1 MLNRMLNRTVDQH
14 PNQPAIICG
23 SSKITYQ
30 ELQTRV
36 LGLSGGLQS
45 LGVKPSDCV
54 ALVLPKGSE
63 FVISFFAIARLN
75 AIALLA
81 NPAFKV
87 DELKHY
93 FEDSQVSVIIT
104 DVFRAETCR
113 RVVEQLERPI
123 KLVVVG
129 ENAAADA
136 SFQSLLD
143 TPPDRVPPSNR
154 FAGDVLYQY
163 TSGSTGRP
171 KRISR
176 TQKNVFHQAENCV
189 TTLGITA
196 TDNILCIVPLYHA
209 YGFGECLLAA
219 AYSGATLVILE
230 ACVKDGALVET
241 PFVFRRA
248 EILELIQRERISVLP
263 SVPYINSILAATPA
277 DDKVD
282 LSSLRLCISAGNFL
296 SKDIFDKFLLKF
308 GLPIRQLY
316 GCTEAGAVSI
326 NMQPGTDIKDDS
338 IGLPMRNVEIKVMDD
353 EGHEVPPGA
362 IGELAIK
369 SETLTQG
376 YHNAPEL
383 NREVFRQGYFF
394 TGDLGRKDEQGYLY
408 ITGRKK
414 IFIDTGGY
422 KVDPLEI
429 EEVLGAHP
437 KVKEVVV
444 VGAKQPYVGEVIK
457 AVVVAKE
464 SCQEQELMDYCQSK
478 LADFKT
484 PKLIEFRDE
493 IPRSPLGKI
502 LRKDLV

>member
-1 MLNRMLNRTVDQH
+1 MLTQMLNRTVEQH

-23 SSKITYQ
+23 SSKMTYQ
-30 ELQTRV
+30 ALQTHV
-36 LGLSGGLQS
+36 LGLSSGLQS

-54 ALVLPKGSE
+54 ALILPNCPE
-63 FVISFFAIARLN
+63 FVISVFAVAQLH

-104 DVFRAETCR
+104 DIFRAETCR
-113 RVVEQLERPI
+113 QVVEQLDRSI
-123 KLVVVG
+123 QLVVVG
-129 ENAAADA
+129 E
-136 SFQSLLD
+136 D
-143 TPPDRVPPSNR
+143 TPTESSFESLIKTNPDHVAPSDL
-154 FAGDVLYQY
+154 FEGDVLYQY
-163 TSGSTGRP
+163 TSGSTGRS

-176 TQKNVFHQAENCV
+176 TQKNVFHQAKNCA
-189 TTLGITA
+189 TTLGITV

-219 AYSGATLVILE
+219 IYSGATLVILD
-230 ACVKDGALVET
+230 ACVKDGALVEM
-241 PFVFRRA
+241 PFVFRRPEVLA
-248 EILELIQRERISVLP
+248 LIQRERISVLP
-263 SVPYINSILAATPA
+263 SVPYINSILAASPA
-277 DDKVD
+277 DDKMD

-296 SKDIFDKFLLKF
+296 SKDIFDKFLQKF

-326 NMQPGTDIKDDS
+326 NLQAGDDIKHDS
-338 IGLPMRNVEIKVMDD
+338 IGLPMQNVEIKVMDD
-353 EGHEVPPGA
+353 EGHEVSPGV

-376 YHNAPEL
+376 YHNAPEV
-383 NREVFRQGYFF
+383 NKKAFRGGYFF

-429 EEVLGAHP
+429 EAVLSGHP
-437 KVKEVVV
+437 NVKEVVV
-444 VGAKQPYVGEVIK
+444 VGTKRPYVGEVIK
-457 AVVVAKE
+457 AVVVVKE
-464 SCQEQELMDYCQSK
+464 GCQEQELIDYCQTK

-484 PKLIEFRDE
+484 PKLIEFRDQ

-502 LRKDLV
+502 LRKELV